1 MTSWFD
7 KKPII
12 ALAPMADMTDSP
24 FTRICRQVSGHD
36 FVVFKEMLSAE
47 ALVRDNEKTLKMGE
61 FHEQERPLVM
71 QIMGGDPDSLA
82 KAAQMIVDK
91 FHPDGIDINMGCPV
105 PKIVGRSEAGAA
117 LLKDCGRA
125 GAAVAAIKKLNLGV
139 PLSVKTR
146 LGWSA
151 HDEIL
156 EFAKKIEA
164 AGADALTIHGRT
176 RAEMYSGTADWETIG
191 KVKKIIKIPL
201 LANGDVRSA
210 EDIKKC
216 LEITGANGV
225 MMGRAALGNPWIFS
239 GRKPDLIEIKDVVLV
254 HAKLHLEHYGLS
266 GMVTFRKHLLYYF
279 KGLPGAV
286 KIRTALSQL
295 KTFSELENVL
305 GEIIS

>member
-1 MTSWFD
+1 MWFD
-7 KKPII
+7 QTPII

-47 ALVRDNEKTLKMGE
+47 ALTRDNEKTLKMGE
-61 FHEQERPLVM
+61 FNGEERPLVM
-71 QIMGGDPDSLA
+71 QIMGGDPANLA
-82 KAAQMIVDK
+82 EAAQMVVDK

-105 PKIVGRSEAGAA
+105 PKIANRSDAGAA

-125 GAAVAAIKKLNLGV
+125 GEAVRAIKKLNLGV

-146 LGWSA
+146 LGWSQ

-156 EFAKKIEA
+156 EFAKRIEE

-191 KVKKIIKIPL
+191 KVKQIIKIPL
-201 LANGDVRSA
+201 LANGDVHSS
-210 EDIKKC
+210 EDIKRC
-216 LEITGANGV
+216 LEITGADGV

-239 GRKPDLIEIKDVVLV
+239 GQTPDLAERKKVILE
-254 HAKLHLEHYGLS
+254 HAKLHLEHYGPNS
-266 GMVTFRKHLLYYF
+266 MVTFRKHLLYYF
-279 KGLPGAV
+279 KSLPGAV
-286 KIRTALSQL
+286 KIRTALAHL

-305 GEIIS
+305 EAIV